1 MQRGDAAGVVDRADG
16 LVGGDGYVDATSEPG
31 EVVEGGDGL
40 LDELEVEPCE
50 PPDHRLGRVEV
61 PGGVGVD
68 AHRDVGTDRVAHRRN
83 EVEVVARLGP
93 PNLHLHCGKAG
104 QSAGIDRATVHQ
116 RVDGHRVAH
125 RRRPAVTRGLL
136 GGAPRRAV
144 PARVAR
150 ERRRLA
156 PARRADD
163 ERHLPIPDAEPV
175 LPHAVTNPMLNS
187 TATTSSRRA
196 VATSAATSDG
206 GSRRVMTS
214 RTGCT
219 ASGSAANAIRAGG

>member
-1 MQRGDAAGVVDRADG
+1 GHPVASGGVPPLPRG
-16 LVGGDGYVDATSEPG
+16 
-31 EVVEGGDGL
+31 
-40 LDELEVEPCE
+40 
-50 PPDHRLGRVEV
+50 RLG
-61 PGGVGVD
+61 
-68 AHRDVGTDRVAHRRN
+68 
-83 EVEVVARLGP
+83 
-93 PNLHLHCGKAG
+93 
-104 QSAGIDRATVHQ
+104 AT
-116 RVDGHRVAH
+116 
-125 RRRPAVTRGLL
+125 
-136 GGAPRRAV
+136 PRRAV
-144 PARVAR
+144 PALVAR

-156 PARRADD
+156 PARRAGD

-206 GSRRVMTS
+206 GSRRGMTS